1 MGAMIPWHSYLIFL
15 SIYTV
20 GAAVPGPV
28 VMAISAR
35 ALGSGFRATLP
46 MVLGTAVGDLV
57 VLVLSVLGLAYLAQA
72 MGEMFLAVKLAGAAY
87 LVYLGYKLWTA
98 PVDLAPT
105 APDAYRGFLAQMA
118 LMIGNPKTIAFW
130 VAVVPTFI
138 DARGLSAAG
147 FLQLAAACFTVT
159 PLMMLLYAGLAAR
172 IRGFVSSVR
181 ARRRINKGAAVV
193 MAGAGVG
200 VAVS

>member
-1 MGAMIPWHSYLIFL
+1 MIPWHSYLLFL
-15 SIYTV
+15 GIYTV

-46 MVLGTAVGDLV
+46 MVFGTAVGDLV
-57 VLVLSVLGLAYLAQA
+57 VLTLSVLGLAYLAQA
-72 MGEMFLAVKLAGAAY
+72 MGQMFLIVKLAGAAY
-87 LVYLGYKLWTA
+87 LVYLGYKYWTA
-98 PVDLAPT
+98 PVET
-105 APDAYRGFLAQMA
+105 APVVPGATRGFLAQMA

-130 VAVVPTFI
+130 VAVVPTLI
-138 DARGLSAAG
+138 DARGFTAAG

-159 PLMMLLYAGLAAR
+159 PLMMAFYAGLAAR
-172 IRGFVSSVR
+172 VRGFLSSVR
-181 ARRRINKGAAVV
+181 SRRRINKGAAVV
-193 MAGAGVG
+193 MVGAGVG